1 MPGVHSKRSS
11 QKTSFLVVGLGILLL
26 AAGLTVYWA
35 SGDAQDLTSPAE
47 GNEQGPA
54 GSSPAPQAGS
64 NTSQIAATPLKL
76 PEGYPLPGP
85 SAGVG
90 DRGTRAPSEVPIF
103 SEEDIAAA
111 RRLEPGRPRSV
122 VWDRSCQKEDLP
134 SGIASLSPESM
145 VRSIK
150 DTLRGHQEFP
160 EGVHVVRWEMAFGL
174 PRSGVVVWAEWLGT
188 RPATYRVLLQDS
200 REPKETWDASG
211 MAPVKT
217 VADAFD
223 WEATRSLLVQT
234 KQELQ
239 TSVGLPDYR
248 RVIATSETDDGYVTR
263 DAGAH
268 GAKVERNIIG
278 VELLGARVL
287 WYSEGLAS
295 CLRREDNAMVCFC
308 GRGQHV
314 DQNKK

>member
-1 MPGVHSKRSS
+1 
-11 QKTSFLVVGLGILLL
+11 
-26 AAGLTVYWA
+26 
-35 SGDAQDLTSPAE
+35 
-47 GNEQGPA
+47 
-54 GSSPAPQAGS
+54 
-64 NTSQIAATPLKL
+64 
-76 PEGYPLPGP
+76 
-85 SAGVG
+85 
-90 DRGTRAPSEVPIF
+90 
-103 SEEDIAAA
+103 
-111 RRLEPGRPRSV
+111 
-122 VWDRSCQKEDLP
+122 
-134 SGIASLSPESM
+134 M

-211 MAPVKT
+211 MVKT